1 MFLQYI
7 AVIHCP
13 NPEPVE
19 GLAVYT
25 LSSPRTVICLCSK
38 YSQIHITVFS
48 IPSHR
53 FDCASIEESV
63 TRKNKKKESKV
74 LLSGKCADNIMPF
87 RVFQKKFCGAKI

>member
-7 AVIHCP
+7 AGIHFTDSE
-13 NPEPVE
+13 EPFFS
-19 GLAVYT
+19 AVYT